1 MDVLDRFEAFHLPY
15 LSTLPTSNMKK
26 VRNALIDEVASI
38 EKVEADLD
46 RFIERRAQGAKSGRD
61 RANAE
66 EALLRASDRQ
76 RAKVRREEI
85 RREWVAHYRGLA
97 RAFHDLAAI
106 NAAKADALA
115 EGEGGT
121 TA

>member
-1 MDVLDRFEAFHLPY
+1 MTDIA
-15 LSTLPTSNMKK
+15 N
-26 VRNALIDEVASI
+26 I
-38 EKVEADLD
+38 EKASAQIDA
-46 RFIERRAQGAKSGRD
+46 FIERRSKGSD
-61 RANAE
+61 HANAVAMAE
-66 EALLRASDRQ
+66 RGAQKSRERRI
-76 RAKVRREEI
+76 REEN
-85 RREWVAHYRGLA
+85 RLDWVRHYRGLA